1 MVGAV
6 LVQNTR
12 WINVERAMAIL
23 RDRGVLSPQAI
34 AGTAPGRLAAWIRP
48 AGCQGVKSRRLIAL
62 SDWVQR
68 NGGIS
73 RLRREPS
80 EPLRSALLQVHGV
93 GPETADA
100 ILCFAF
106 DRPVF
111 IADRY
116 ARRWLERLGV
126 AAGEVRHDYERC
138 RVLVEQRL
146 DWDAQQMQL
155 LHGAL
160 VQFAQQVCRTAPA
173 CTDCFLQRHCLFF
186 KKNNL

>member
-12 WINVERAMAIL
+12 WINVERAIAIL
-23 RDRGVLSPQAI
+23 RDRGVLSPQSI
-34 AGTAPGRLAAWIRP
+34 AGTEPGRLAAWIRP
-48 AGCQGVKSRRLIAL
+48 AGCQSVKSRRLIAL
-62 SDWVQR
+62 SGWVQG

-80 EPLRSALLQVHGV
+80 ETLRSALLQVRGV

-116 ARRWLERLGV
+116 ARRWLGRLGV
-126 AAGEVRHDYERC
+126 TTGEARSDYERC

-146 DWDAQQMQL
+146 DWGAQQMQL

-160 VQFAQQVCRTAPA
+160 VQFSQQVCRSAPA
-173 CTDCFLQRHCLFF
+173 CMDCFLRRHCMFY
-186 KKNNL
+186 KNIRL